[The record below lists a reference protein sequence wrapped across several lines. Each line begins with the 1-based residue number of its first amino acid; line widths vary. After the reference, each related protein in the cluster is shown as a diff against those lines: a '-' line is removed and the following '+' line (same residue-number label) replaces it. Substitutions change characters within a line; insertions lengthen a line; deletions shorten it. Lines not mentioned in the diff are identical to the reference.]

1 MESLATT
8 AQVINSEPFTLS
20 GFNAL
25 MRIEVLIFGWHSKLM
40 FCLLLDDSKSVGV
53 HPLPTFGDT
62 GFALS
67 MNCRE
72 ITISHGSLIS
82 FRQLLKILVIGSR
95 LWGQENEVFDE
106 VVSVTSHWPG
116 FTLIGW

>member
-1 MESLATT
+1 
-8 AQVINSEPFTLS
+8 
-20 GFNAL
+20 
-25 MRIEVLIFGWHSKLM
+25 
-40 FCLLLDDSKSVGV
+40 
-53 HPLPTFGDT
+53 
-62 GFALS
+62 
-67 MNCRE
+67 
-72 ITISHGSLIS
+72 LIS